1 MAAPLRDTDSL
12 LAIDVGEITTRA
24 VLFDVVAGQ
33 YRFLAIGT
41 APTTAAAP
49 YHHIGEGIHHALD
62 QLEEVT
68 GKKLVGEDQR
78 LIMPGQEDGSGV
90 DTFVATMSAG
100 PPLKVMAIGLL
111 EDISL
116 QSASR
121 LATTTYAQVIET
133 LGLNDRRKSEA
144 RLDTILSHR
153 PDAIILAGGTEGGA
167 SHSVL
172 RLVETVGLACSLL
185 PKEARPEVLFA
196 GNQALIG
203 EVQSDLRSLTTLHI
217 APNIRPSLDVEQL
230 APAQVKMAGIFR
242 TLRARQ
248 IPGVSELDAWAGK
261 QLSPTATAFGRIIRF
276 LSNVYDPAKGVLG
289 IDVGASAT
297 TVAAAF
303 AGQLSLG
310 VYPQLGLG
318 RGLTGMLDAMSL
330 NQITRWLP
338 LEVGLDY
345 VRDYIYNKTVHPASL
360 PVSAEELA
368 IEQAIARQAIR
379 KGIAL
384 ASIDF
389 PKTASQ
395 TRADLLPGFEPIV
408 AAGSVLANA
417 PSLGHSLLMLLD
429 GLQPTSITTLV
440 LDQNHLAA
448 PLGAAAKINPILA
461 VQVLES
467 STFLSLATVISP
479 ISTARPGTPILRLRV
494 TYESGDET
502 SFDIKQGTLEAL
514 PIPLGQSARLH
525 LHPLHRADIGLG
537 GPGRGGSVRVVGGAL
552 GVVIDARGR
561 PLRLPEDPSRRRDL
575 FRRWIWTLGG

>member
-1 MAAPLRDTDSL
+1 MAAPIHNTDSL

-24 VLFDVVAGQ
+24 VLFDTVAGQ
-33 YRFLAIGT
+33 YRFLAVGT
-41 APTTAAAP
+41 SPTTAVAP
-49 YHHIGEGIHHALD
+49 YCHIGEGIYRALT

-68 GKKLVGEDQR
+68 GRKLVGEGMR
-78 LIMPGQEDGSGV
+78 LIIPGQEDGSGV

-100 PPLKVMAIGLL
+100 PPIKIMAIGLL

-116 QSASR
+116 QSAYR
-121 LATTTYAQVIET
+121 LATTTYAQVIDT
-133 LGLNDRRKSEA
+133 FGLNDWRKPEA
-144 RLDTILSHR
+144 QLDTILSHR
-153 PDAIILAGGTEGGA
+153 PDLVILAGGTDEGA

-172 RLVETVGLACSLL
+172 RLVETVALACALL

-196 GNQALIG
+196 GNQTLIG
-203 EVQSDLRSLTTLHI
+203 EVQSDLSLLTNLHI
-217 APNIRPSLDVEQL
+217 APNIRPTLDVEQL
-230 APAQVKMAGIFR
+230 APAHVKIGGIFR
-242 TLRARQ
+242 SLRARQ
-248 IPGVSELDAWAGK
+248 IAGVSELDAWAGN
-261 QLSPTATAFGRIIRF
+261 QLTPTATAFGRIIRF
-276 LSNVYDPAKGVLG
+276 LSKVYQPAKGVLG

-318 RGLTGMLDAMSL
+318 RGMADMLTSIALD
-330 NQITRWLP
+330 QITHWLP
-338 LEVGLDY
+338 LEVSLEH

-360 PVSAEELA
+360 PASAEELA
-368 IEQAIARQAIR
+368 IEQALARLVIQ

-384 ASIDF
+384 ASSDF
-389 PKTASQ
+389 LKRHGQ
-395 TRADLLPGFEPIV
+395 TGAEQLPGFEPIV
-408 AAGSVLANA
+408 AAGSVLVNA
-417 PSLGHSLLMLLD
+417 PSLGQSLLMLLD
-429 GLQPTSITTLV
+429 GLQPTGITTMV
-440 LDQNHLAA
+440 LDHNHLTA
-448 PLGAAAKINPILA
+448 PLGAAAKINPVLA

-502 SFDIKQGTLEAL
+502 SFDVKQGTLESL
-514 PIPLGQSARLH
+514 PLPLGQSAHIH
-525 LHPLHRADIGLG
+525 LHPLHRSDVGMGDA
-537 GPGRGGSVRVVGGAL
+537 GRGGSVRVVGGAL

-561 PLRLPEDPSRRRDL
+561 PLRLPEDPGRRRDL